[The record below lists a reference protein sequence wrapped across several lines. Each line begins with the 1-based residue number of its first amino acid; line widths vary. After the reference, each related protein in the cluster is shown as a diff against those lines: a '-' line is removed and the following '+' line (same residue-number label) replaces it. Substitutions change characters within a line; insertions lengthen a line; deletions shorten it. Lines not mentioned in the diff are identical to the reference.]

1 MMEPHVTLDPDN
13 LGPAAE
19 KLRGPLEQQLT
30 SALQA
35 ATERVAHEYSGEPV
49 DEVAHELLDE
59 TKAGLHQ
66 DIADGFV
73 PNQRELHRVAEAI
86 VREN

>member
-1 MMEPHVTLDPDN
+1 MMEPHVTLDPDS
-13 LGPAAE
+13 LTPATE
-19 KLRGPLEQQLT
+19 KLRGPLEQQLS

-35 ATERVAHEYSGEPV
+35 AAERVAHDYSGEPV

-66 DIADGFV
+66 DIADGFA
-73 PNQRELHRVAEAI
+73 PDQRELHRVAEAI
-86 VREN
+86 VQEN

>member
-1 MMEPHVTLDPDN
+1 MMEPRVTLDPSN
-13 LGPAAE
+13 LSPVE
-19 KLRGPLEQQLT
+19 QKLQGPLEEQLT

-35 ATERVAHEYSGEPV
+35 ATERVAHDYSGEPV

-59 TKAGLHQ
+59 TKAGLHH

-73 PNQRELHRVAEAI
+73 PDQRELRRVAEAI
-86 VREN
+86 VHEN

>member
-1 MMEPHVTLDPDN
+1 MNEPHVTLDPTT
-13 LGPAAE
+13 LSPVTE

-35 ATERVAHEYSGEPV
+35 ATERVAHDYSGEPAE
-49 DEVAHELLDE
+49 EVAHELLDE

-66 DIADGFV
+66 DIAAGFV
-73 PNQRELHRVAEAI
+73 PDQGELRRVAEAI
-86 VREN
+86 VHEN